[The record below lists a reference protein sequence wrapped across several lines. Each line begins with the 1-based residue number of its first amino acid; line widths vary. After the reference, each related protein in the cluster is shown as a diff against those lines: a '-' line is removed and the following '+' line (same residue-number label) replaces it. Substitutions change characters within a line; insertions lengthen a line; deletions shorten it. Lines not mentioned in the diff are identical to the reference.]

1 MATNNNDVKAALDA
15 ISNKADEIEKLYSYY
30 DGSPTL
36 KYSQE
41 RLQRAFDTSSVYFAQ
56 NWASVII
63 NSVLDRLVLKGFD
76 AQNDSMNA
84 KMDSIFSK
92 LNLGLEAQ
100 DVHESLQVAGEGF
113 LIVDKSDTGTE
124 VYFNDARM
132 CEMFYDADKPKVKS
146 YAAKKWEA
154 SDGTFR
160 LNLYYADRTEKYT
173 SNKGNSAASFSLLES
188 VPNDTGVIP
197 VFHFKNSRRIIKGEL
212 DASTISMLDAIN
224 QIFSNMMASSEF
236 DTYPIRIFISQQD
249 PGNIEMGPDMKMW
262 MALNESGG
270 EDTKV
275 LELGGRDLKRF
286 SDAINELA
294 NALAIQTNTPKHY
307 FMTTNAPSGES
318 LLVMES
324 SLVKKVQKKQEAY
337 TPEWQ
342 AAMAYVLKLSGM
354 EVAPNDIVT
363 VWQPIESEQPLT
375 NAQIMKTNKEAGI
388 PVVTSARRM
397 GWAEDE
403 VAQLESDLS
412 NTQDSNVPDNTIV

>member
-1 MATNNNDVKAALDA
+1 MVSDDLKLALKTIDA
-15 ISNKADEIEKLYSYY
+15 KTDEIDDLYSYV
-30 DGSPTL
+30 DGSPAL

-76 AQNDSMNA
+76 ANNDSINS
-84 KMDSIFSK
+84 KMDKIFTDLH
-92 LNLGLEAQ
+92 LNLEAQ
-100 DVHESLQVAGEGF
+100 DVHESLQVAGEGY
-113 LIVDKSDTGTE
+113 LIVDNTDTGVE

-132 CEMFYDADKPKVKS
+132 CEMFYDADKPKKKS
-146 YAAKKWEA
+146 FAAKKWMV
-154 SDGTFR
+154 SDGTYR
-160 LNLYYADRTEKYT
+160 LNLYYADRTEKY
-173 SNKGNSAASFSLLES
+173 SSSKGNTAQSFSLMES
-188 VPNDTGVIP
+188 VPNKTGVIP

-212 DASTISMLDAIN
+212 DASTISILDAIN

-249 PGNIEMGPDMKMW
+249 PGNIDMGPDMKMW

-275 LELGGRDLKRF
+275 IELGGRDLKRF

-294 NALAIQTNTPKHY
+294 NNLAVQTNTPRHY
-307 FMTTNAPSGES
+307 FMATQAPSGES

-324 SLVKKVQKKQEAY
+324 SLVKKIQKKQEAY
-337 TPEWQ
+337 SPEWQ
-342 AAMAYVLKLSGM
+342 DAMAYILSLSGTNVNAN
-354 EVAPNDIVT
+354 ELVP
-363 VWQPIESEQPLT
+363 VWQPIASELPLT
-375 NAQIMKTNKEAGI
+375 NAQVMKTASEAGI
-388 PVVTSARRM
+388 PIITSARRM
-397 GWAEDE
+397 GWNEDE

-412 NTQDSNVPDNTIV
+412 NTQDTNVPDNNTTV